1 MHLCTIYLVWKQF
14 AIQTVVTVVLK
25 GSLIILNY
33 LLASL
38 VSQKL
43 NITLLDIFGFNYLLM
58 LGVPLILLQKNFT
71 FKYKTKCNFEI
82 EIVFY
87 LLSLWCYTIQISC
100 LVCKISVIKSI
111 YNTLAFFH

>member
-25 GSLIILNY
+25 GSLMILNY

-58 LGVPLILLQKNFT
+58 LGILLILLPKKKKNFT
-71 FKYKTKCNFEI
+71 FK
-82 EIVFY
+82 
-87 LLSLWCYTIQISC
+87 
-100 LVCKISVIKSI
+100 
-111 YNTLAFFH
+111 

>member
-1 MHLCTIYLVWKQF
+1 MHLCTIYSVWKQF

-25 GSLIILNY
+25 GSLMILNY

-58 LGVPLILLQKNFT
+58 LGILLILLPKKKN
-71 FKYKTKCNFEI
+71 
-82 EIVFY
+82 
-87 LLSLWCYTIQISC
+87 LLLNRKQNAI
-100 LVCKISVIKSI
+100 LK
-111 YNTLAFFH
+111 LRL